1 VSSNDQKFTKSNH
14 ISAKTRHKPRLRGGM
29 VFAKVARRGAIS
41 PYQARQTTMDA
52 SKDQK
57 STQSASALEQV
68 LLPRYIARQ
77 QDGVFVVLQSFDSA
91 SHFSSFLDRIFCAN
105 MRFVNLQ
112 YASMCNLLYNWTLPD
127 IYKLARDMEA
137 AGKEPLLKLATDI
150 VPFPAQRQKYYRNP
164 RLIEGGDAAEYAFGP
179 IIAEDED
186 EESQD
191 TKTVQLDVDEFIAVM
206 WSKSVRFGINT
217 QLVQEAFMREQNE
230 LAVVARM
237 RGATEGN
244 DATIEELI
252 DSLHRSNVPK
262 LLPDGRVDL
271 RQFQNRFPQMGKNT
285 KLIRKVPRV
294 PGKSGWTLTGK
305 EITPKVPKDFDIA
318 TLAGPGTRVERNNLG
333 EFIVA
338 DMEGFLQIDAH
349 SHQFSIANK
358 IVNHEGVSQ
367 RTTGNLVIRAE
378 EYEEHGVVEEHAQV
392 EGKHMTFMDA
402 VFGDLISR
410 GGRVILN
417 ENLSGGSIVN
427 PGGVITVE
435 GKASRSSLEAVGGTI
450 VLQYAENCRIVGAKV
465 SIDKA
470 VHCDVLAQNLF
481 IDVAEGCTLAAPKS
495 QIGDANSR
503 HEVETTI
510 AIMVPDVGAAFRE
523 MEDLLRQMDECEGA
537 MNVQKAEMEA
547 LSEQPEVKTYQL
559 LNAKLRANEVNMTR
573 EQEANWQKLIGRVT
587 PILKRLKTM
596 SDAMRDL
603 NGVRQNLSKRLAVIQ
618 RETEKAS
625 LDISCNVGNVSGD
638 TIIRT
643 MIMHPDHMALE
654 TLPTRELH
662 ARLRESSADSETLFS
677 DDSGEFHW
685 KWSPVDESNAEA

>member
-1 VSSNDQKFTKSNH
+1 
-14 ISAKTRHKPRLRGGM
+14 M
-29 VFAKVARRGAIS
+29 VFATVASRGGVS
-41 PYQARQTTMDA
+41 PSQARQTMMDA
-52 SKDQK
+52 SKDQNL
-57 STQSASALEQV
+57 TQSATAVEQV
-68 LLPRYIARQ
+68 LLPRYITRQ
-77 QDGVFVVLQSFDSA
+77 QDGVFVVLQSYDSA
-91 SHFSSFLDRIFCAN
+91 SHFASFLDRIFCAN

-127 IYKLARDMEA
+127 IYKHARDLES
-137 AGKEPLLKLATDI
+137 AGKEPILRLASDI
-150 VPFPAQRQKYYRNP
+150 VPFSAQRQKYYRNP

-179 IIAEDED
+179 IFAEDDDED
-186 EESQD
+186 SGS
-191 TKTVQLDVDEFIAVM
+191 KTVRLDVDEFIAM
-206 WSKSVRFGINT
+206 LWSKSVRFGINT
-217 QLVQEAFMREQNE
+217 QLVQEAFLREQNE

-252 DSLHRSNVPK
+252 DSLHRSNAPK

-271 RQFQNRFPQMGKNT
+271 RQFQNRFPQMDKNT
-285 KLIRKVPRV
+285 KLVKKVPRV
-294 PGKSGWTLTGK
+294 PGKSGWSLTGK
-305 EITPKVPKDFDIA
+305 EITPKQPKDFDIA
-318 TLAGPGTRVERNNLG
+318 TLSGPGTRVERNNLG

-358 IVNHEGVSQ
+358 IINHEGVSQ

-392 EGKHMTFMDA
+392 EGKHMTFMEA

-427 PGGVITVE
+427 PNGVITVE

-481 IDVAEGCTLAAPKS
+481 IDVSEGCTLAAPKI
-495 QIGDANSR
+495 QIGNTNSR

-510 AIMVPDVGAAFRE
+510 AIMVPDVAAAVKE
-523 MEDLLRQMDECEGA
+523 MEELQRQLDDCEGA
-537 MNVQKAEMEA
+537 LSAKKTEMEA
-547 LSEQPEVKTYQL
+547 LSEQQDIKTYQL

-587 PILKRLKTM
+587 PMLKRLKSM
-596 SDAMRDL
+596 SDAMREI
-603 NGVRQNLSKRLAVIQ
+603 NGVRQGLSKRLAAIQ

-625 LDISCNVGNVSGD
+625 LDISCNIGTVHGD

-643 MIMHPDHMALE
+643 MIMHPDRMALE

-662 ARLRESSADSETLFS
+662 ARLRESSADSETLFN

>member
-1 VSSNDQKFTKSNH
+1 
-14 ISAKTRHKPRLRGGM
+14 
-29 VFAKVARRGAIS
+29 
-41 PYQARQTTMDA
+41 MDA
-52 SKDQK
+52 SKDQN
-57 STQSASALEQV
+57 SAQSATAVEQV
-68 LLPRYIARQ
+68 LLPRYIARR

-91 SHFSSFLDRIFCAN
+91 SHFASFLDRIFCAN

-112 YASMCNLLYNWTLPD
+112 YAGMCNLLYNWTLPD
-127 IYKLARDMEA
+127 VYKFARDLET
-137 AGKEPLLKLATDI
+137 AGKDPVLRLAADI

-164 RLIEGGDAAEYAFGP
+164 RLIESGDAAEYAFGP
-179 IIAEDED
+179 VISEDD
-186 EESQD
+186 D
-191 TKTVQLDVDEFIAVM
+191 NDDDGGTKTVRLDVDEFIAM
-206 WSKSVRFGINT
+206 LWSKNVRFGINT
-217 QLVQEAFMREQNE
+217 QLVQEAFLREQNE

-252 DSLHRSNVPK
+252 DSLHRSNAPK

-271 RQFQNRFPQMGKNT
+271 RQFQNRFPQMEKNT

-294 PGKSGWTLTGK
+294 AGKSGWTLTGK
-305 EITPKVPKDFDIA
+305 EITPKIPNDFDIA
-318 TLAGPGTRVERNNLG
+318 TLSGPGTRIERNNLG

-338 DMEGFLQIDAH
+338 DMEGFLQIDAQ

-358 IVNHEGVSQ
+358 IINHEGVSL

-392 EGKHMTFMDA
+392 EGKHMTFMQA
-402 VFGDLISR
+402 VFGDLVSR

-417 ENLSGGSIVN
+417 ANLSGGSIVN

-495 QIGDANSR
+495 QIGIANSR

-510 AIMVPDVGAAFRE
+510 AIMVPDVAAAVKE
-523 MEDLLRQMDECEGA
+523 MEELQRQLDESESA
-537 MNVQKAEMEA
+537 MNAQKAEMDA
-547 LSEQPEVKTYQL
+547 LSEQQDIKTYQL
-559 LNAKLRANEVNMTR
+559 LHAKLRANEVNMTR
-573 EQEANWQKLIGRVT
+573 EQEANWQRLIGRVT
-587 PILKRLKTM
+587 PVLKRLKIM
-596 SDAMRDL
+596 SDAMRDM
-603 NGVRQNLSKRLAVIQ
+603 NGVRQNLSKRLAAIQ

-625 LDISCNVGNVSGD
+625 LDISCNIGTVSGD
-638 TIIRT
+638 TIVRT
-643 MIMHPDHMALE
+643 MIIHPNQMALE
-654 TLPTRELH
+654 TLPARELH
-662 ARLRESSADSETLFS
+662 ARLRESSADSETLFN

-685 KWSPVDESNAEA
+685 KWSPADESNAEA